1 MDEIEKTENSSWKSQ
16 TLLIGAVIGALT
28 GLGTAYFLIQ
38 NAEKEGES
46 FSFSSGQGLKLG
58 LLILGTLRQVMQL
71 DDGQSKGKK
80 K

>member
-1 MDEIEKTENSSWKSQ
+1 MDEIEKTNNSWKSK
-16 TLLIGAVIGALT
+16 TLLIGAIIGALT

-46 FSFSSGQGLKLG
+46 INFSSGQGLKLG

-71 DDGQSKGKK
+71 DDGQPKGKK